1 MVTIEEVKEFLD
13 QFTMRVVY
21 EPETMTYRGEKYN
34 CIYTSYRDDESG
46 ESFTTTE
53 SDGAWWNQV
62 TNQYR
67 EKHGIPYQDEIIALR
82 ERYGVSAAKMSV
94 ILGFGANQYRLYEQ
108 GEVPS
113 VSNGRMIRSVMNPK
127 VMLEMVESSKN
138 EMSQLEYDRIVSKV
152 KAVIAESEA
161 YKLEQYETKR
171 LFSVPRGADNGYA
184 QISLDRLKNILL
196 YFIEKSNGVFFTKM
210 NKLLFYTDFMAYRV
224 TGKSVSGLAYK
235 AIAHGPVPVRWDRIY
250 SFYDEIDQEIVQFPD
265 GRAGTKLVSS
275 LSPDM
280 AEFSEDELKILEY
293 VSQRFKKESPTQI
306 SETSHQE
313 EAWKQYLNSDR
324 LISFEMAFTLKAI

>member
-1 MVTIEEVKEFLD
+1 MKVQNSPLTGKP
-13 QFTMRVVY
+13 MRVVY
-21 EPETMTYRGEKYN
+21 EPDTMTFRGEKFD
-34 CIYTSYRDDESG
+34 CIYTTYRDDESG

-53 SDGAWWNQV
+53 SDSAWWNQV

-67 EKHGIPYQDEIIALR
+67 AKYGLPYTDEIIDVR
-82 ERYGVSAAKMSV
+82 KRYGISAAKMSQ
-94 ILGFGANQYRLYEQ
+94 ILGIGVNQYRLYEQ

-138 EMSQLEYDRIVSKV
+138 EMSKSEYARIVCKV
-152 KAVIAESEA
+152 KAVIAESEV
-161 YKLEQYETKR
+161 YKLEQYEMRR
-171 LFSVPRGADNGYA
+171 LFSVPRGAENGYA
-184 QISLDRLKNILL
+184 QISIDRLKNILL
-196 YFIEKSNGVFFTKM
+196 FFISKGNGVFFTKM
-210 NKLLFYTDFMAYRV
+210 NKLLFYADFMAYRV

-250 SFYDEIDQEIVQFPD
+250 SFFDEIDQEIVQFSD
-265 GRAGTKLVSS
+265 GREGTKLVSK

-280 AEFSEDELKILEY
+280 AEFSDDELKILEY
-293 VSQRFKKESPTQI
+293 VSQRFKNETPTQI
-306 SETSHQE
+306 SETSHEE
-313 EAWKQYLNSDR
+313 EAWKKYKDSDK

>member
-1 MVTIEEVKEFLD
+1 MKSPFTGKEMKLVYEKRTSNFRGEQFEFEHTAWLCED
-13 QFTMRVVY
+13 TGEQFT
-21 EPETMTYRGEKYN
+21 T
-34 CIYTSYRDDESG
+34 DD
-46 ESFTTTE
+46 
-53 SDGAWWNQV
+53 SDTAAFVQV

-67 EKHGIPYQDEIIALR
+67 AKYGIPYTDEIIDVR
-82 ERYGVSAAKMSV
+82 KRYGISAAKMSQV
-94 ILGFGANQYRLYEQ
+94 LGIGVNQYRLYEQ

-138 EMSQLEYDRIVSKV
+138 EMSKSEYERIVSKV

-171 LFSVPRGADNGYA
+171 LFTVPRGADNGYA
-184 QISLDRLKNILL
+184 QISLGRLKNILL
-196 YFIEKSNGVFFTKM
+196 YFIEKSDGVFFTKM
-210 NKLLFYTDFMAYRV
+210 NKLLFYADFMAYRV
-224 TGKSVSGLAYK
+224 TGKGMTGLAYK

-250 SFYDEIDQEIVQFPD
+250 SFYDEIDQEIVQFSD
-265 GRAGTKLVSS
+265 GREGTKLVSK

-280 AEFSEDELKILEY
+280 AEFSDDELKILEY
-293 VSQRFKKESPTQI
+293 VSQRFKNESPTQI

>member
-1 MVTIEEVKEFLD
+1 MKSPFTGKEMKLVYEKRTSNFRGEQFEFEHTAWLCED
-13 QFTMRVVY
+13 TGEQFT
-21 EPETMTYRGEKYN
+21 T
-34 CIYTSYRDDESG
+34 DD
-46 ESFTTTE
+46 
-53 SDGAWWNQV
+53 SDTAAFVQV

-67 EKHGIPYQDEIIALR
+67 AKYGIPYTDEIIDVR
-82 ERYGVSAAKMSV
+82 KRYGISAAKMSQ
-94 ILGFGANQYRLYEQ
+94 ILGIGVNQYRLYEQ

-138 EMSQLEYDRIVSKV
+138 EMSKSEYERIVSKV

-171 LFSVPRGADNGYA
+171 LFTVPRGADNGYA

-196 YFIEKSNGVFFTKM
+196 YFIEKSDGVFFTKM
-210 NKLLFYTDFMAYRV
+210 NKLLFYADFMAYRV

-265 GRAGTKLVSS
+265 GRAGTKLVSK

-280 AEFSEDELKILEY
+280 AEFSDDELKILEY
-293 VSQRFKKESPTQI
+293 VSQRFKNETPTQI

>member
-1 MVTIEEVKEFLD
+1 MKSPFTGKEMKLVYEKRTSNFRGEQFEFEHTAWLCED
-13 QFTMRVVY
+13 TGEQFT
-21 EPETMTYRGEKYN
+21 T
-34 CIYTSYRDDESG
+34 DD
-46 ESFTTTE
+46 
-53 SDGAWWNQV
+53 SDTAAFVQV

-67 EKHGIPYQDEIIALR
+67 AKYGIPYTDEIIDVR
-82 ERYGVSAAKMSV
+82 KRYGVSAAKMSQ
-94 ILGFGANQYRLYEQ
+94 ILGIGVNQYRLYEQ

-138 EMSQLEYDRIVSKV
+138 EMSKSEYERIVSKV

-171 LFSVPRGADNGYA
+171 LFSVPRGAENGYA
-184 QISLDRLKNILL
+184 QISIDRLKNILL
-196 YFIEKSNGVFFTKM
+196 FFISKGNGVFFTKM
-210 NKLLFYTDFMAYRV
+210 NKLLFYADFMAYRV

-250 SFYDEIDQEIVQFPD
+250 SFFDEIDQEIVQFSD
-265 GRAGTKLVSS
+265 GREGTKLVSK

-280 AEFSEDELKILEY
+280 AEFSDDELKILEY
-293 VSQRFKKESPTQI
+293 VSQRFKNETPTQI
-306 SETSHQE
+306 SETSHEE
-313 EAWKQYLNSDR
+313 EAWKKYKDSDK

>member
-1 MVTIEEVKEFLD
+1 
-13 QFTMRVVY
+13 MRVVY
-21 EPETMTYRGEKYN
+21 EPDTMTFRGEKFD

-53 SDGAWWNQV
+53 SDSAWWNQV

-67 EKHGIPYQDEIIALR
+67 AKYGLPYTDEIIAVR
-82 ERYGVSAAKMSV
+82 KRYGISAAKMSQ
-94 ILGFGANQYRLYEQ
+94 ILGIGVNQYRLYEQ

-138 EMSQLEYDRIVSKV
+138 EMSKSEYARIVCKV

-161 YKLEQYETKR
+161 YKLEQYEMRR
-171 LFSVPRGADNGYA
+171 LFSVPRGAENGYA
-184 QISLDRLKNILL
+184 QISIDRLKNILL

-210 NKLLFYTDFMAYRV
+210 NKLLFYADFMAYRV

-250 SFYDEIDQEIVQFPD
+250 SFFDEIDQEIVQFSD
-265 GRAGTKLVSS
+265 GREGTKLVSK

-280 AEFSEDELKILEY
+280 AEFSDDELKILEY
-293 VSQRFKKESPTQI
+293 VSQRFKNETPTQI
-306 SETSHQE
+306 SETSHEE
-313 EAWKQYLNSDR
+313 EAWKKYKDSDK

>member
-1 MVTIEEVKEFLD
+1 MKSPFTGKEMKLVYEKRTSNFRGEQFEFEHTAWLCED
-13 QFTMRVVY
+13 TGEQFT
-21 EPETMTYRGEKYN
+21 T
-34 CIYTSYRDDESG
+34 DD
-46 ESFTTTE
+46 
-53 SDGAWWNQV
+53 SDTAAFVQV

-67 EKHGIPYQDEIIALR
+67 AKYGIPYTDEIIDVR
-82 ERYGVSAAKMSV
+82 KRYGISAAKMSQ
-94 ILGFGANQYRLYEQ
+94 ILGIGVNQYRLYEQ

-138 EMSQLEYDRIVSKV
+138 EMSKSEYERIVSKV

-171 LFSVPRGADNGYA
+171 LFTVPRGADNGYA

-196 YFIEKSNGVFFTKM
+196 YFIEKSDGVFFTKM
-210 NKLLFYTDFMAYRV
+210 NKLLFYADFMAYRV

-250 SFYDEIDQEIVQFPD
+250 SFYDEIDQEIVQFSD
-265 GRAGTKLVSS
+265 GREGTKLVSK

-280 AEFSEDELKILEY
+280 AEFSDDELKILEY
-293 VSQRFKKESPTQI
+293 VSQRFKNETPTQI
-306 SETSHQE
+306 SETSHEE
-313 EAWKQYLNSDR
+313 EAWKKYKDSDK

>member
-1 MVTIEEVKEFLD
+1 MKSPFTGKEMKLVYEKRTSNFRGEQYEFEHTAWLCED
-13 QFTMRVVY
+13 TGEQFT
-21 EPETMTYRGEKYN
+21 T
-34 CIYTSYRDDESG
+34 DD
-46 ESFTTTE
+46 
-53 SDGAWWNQV
+53 SDTAAFVQV

-67 EKHGIPYQDEIIALR
+67 AKYGIPYTDEIIDVR
-82 ERYGVSAAKMSV
+82 KRYGISAAKMSQ
-94 ILGFGANQYRLYEQ
+94 ILGIGVNQYRLYEQ

-127 VMLEMVESSKN
+127 VMLEMVESSRN
-138 EMSQLEYDRIVSKV
+138 EMSQSEYDRIVGKV
-152 KAVIAESEA
+152 KAVIAMSEA

-210 NKLLFYTDFMAYRV
+210 NKLLFYADFMAYRV
-224 TGKSVSGLAYK
+224 TGKGMTGLAYK

-280 AEFSEDELKILEY
+280 AEFSDDELKILEY

>member
-1 MVTIEEVKEFLD
+1 MKVQNSPLTGKP
-13 QFTMRVVY
+13 MRVVY
-21 EPETMTYRGEKYN
+21 EPDTMTFRGEKFD

-53 SDGAWWNQV
+53 SDSAWWNQV

-67 EKHGIPYQDEIIALR
+67 AKYGLPYTDEIIDVR
-82 ERYGVSAAKMSV
+82 KRYGISAAKMSQ
-94 ILGFGANQYRLYEQ
+94 ILGIGVNQYRLYEQ

-138 EMSQLEYDRIVSKV
+138 EMSKSEYARIVCKV

-161 YKLEQYETKR
+161 YKLEQYEMRR
-171 LFSVPRGADNGYA
+171 LFSVPRGAENGYA
-184 QISLDRLKNILL
+184 QISIDRLKNILL
-196 YFIEKSNGVFFTKM
+196 YFIEKNNGVFFTKM
-210 NKLLFYTDFMAYRV
+210 NKLLFYADFMAYRV

-250 SFYDEIDQEIVQFPD
+250 SFFDEIDQEIVQFSD
-265 GRAGTKLVSS
+265 GREGTKLVSK

-280 AEFSEDELKILEY
+280 AEFSDDELKILEY
-293 VSQRFKKESPTQI
+293 VSQRFKNETPTQI
-306 SETSHQE
+306 SETSHEE
-313 EAWKQYLNSDR
+313 EAWKKYKDSDK

>member
-1 MVTIEEVKEFLD
+1 MKSPFTGKEMKRVYEKRTWNFRGEEYEYEYTAWRCED
-13 QFTMRVVY
+13 TGEQFTTDATDTAAFV
-21 EPETMTYRGEKYN
+21 
-34 CIYTSYRDDESG
+34 
-46 ESFTTTE
+46 
-53 SDGAWWNQV
+53 QV

-67 EKHGIPYQDEIIALR
+67 AKYGIPYTDEIIAVR
-82 ERYGVSAAKMSV
+82 KRYGISAAKMSQ
-94 ILGFGANQYRLYEQ
+94 ILGIGTNQYRLYEQ

-113 VSNGRMIRSVMNPK
+113 VSNGRMIRSIMNPK

-138 EMSQLEYDRIVSKV
+138 EMSKSEYERIVSKV

-171 LFSVPRGADNGYA
+171 LFTVPRGADNGYA

-210 NKLLFYTDFMAYRV
+210 NKLLFYADFMSYRV
-224 TGKSVSGLAYK
+224 TGKGMTGLAYK

-265 GRAGTKLVSS
+265 GRAGTKLVSK

-280 AEFSEDELKILEY
+280 AEFSDDELKILEY
-293 VSQRFKKESPTQI
+293 VCERFKNETPTQI

-313 EAWKQYLNSDR
+313 EAWKEYFNTDMP
-324 LISFEMAFTLKAI
+324 INFEMAFTLKAI

>member
-1 MVTIEEVKEFLD
+1 MKVQNSPLTGKP
-13 QFTMRVVY
+13 MRAVY
-21 EPETMTYRGEKYN
+21 EPDTMTFRGEKFD

-53 SDGAWWNQV
+53 SDSAWWNQV

-67 EKHGIPYQDEIIALR
+67 AKYGLPYTDEIIDVR
-82 ERYGVSAAKMSV
+82 KRYGVSAAKMSQ
-94 ILGFGANQYRLYEQ
+94 ILGIGVNQYRLYEQ

-138 EMSQLEYDRIVSKV
+138 EMSKSEYERIVSKV

-171 LFSVPRGADNGYA
+171 LFSVPRGAENGYA
-184 QISLDRLKNILL
+184 QISIDRLKNILL
-196 YFIEKSNGVFFTKM
+196 FFISKGNGVFFTKM
-210 NKLLFYTDFMAYRV
+210 NKLLFYADFMAYRV

-250 SFYDEIDQEIVQFPD
+250 SFFDEIDQEIVQFSD
-265 GRAGTKLVSS
+265 GREGTKLVSK

-280 AEFSEDELKILEY
+280 AEFSDDELKILEY
-293 VSQRFKKESPTQI
+293 VSQRFKNETPTQI
-306 SETSHQE
+306 SETSHEE
-313 EAWKQYLNSDR
+313 EAWKKYKDSDK

>member
-1 MVTIEEVKEFLD
+1 MKVQNSPLTGKP
-13 QFTMRVVY
+13 MRVVY
-21 EPETMTYRGEKYN
+21 EPDTMTFRGEKFD

-53 SDGAWWNQV
+53 SDSAWWNQV

-67 EKHGIPYQDEIIALR
+67 AKYGLPYTDEIIDVR
-82 ERYGVSAAKMSV
+82 KRYGVSAAKMSQ
-94 ILGFGANQYRLYEQ
+94 ILGIGVNQYRLYEQ

-138 EMSQLEYDRIVSKV
+138 EMSKSEYERIVSKV

-171 LFSVPRGADNGYA
+171 LFSVPRGAENGYA
-184 QISLDRLKNILL
+184 QISIDRLKNILL
-196 YFIEKSNGVFFTKM
+196 FFISKGNGVFFTKM
-210 NKLLFYTDFMAYRV
+210 NKLLFYADFMAYRV

-250 SFYDEIDQEIVQFPD
+250 SFFDEIDQEIVQFSD
-265 GRAGTKLVSS
+265 GREGTKLVSK

-280 AEFSEDELKILEY
+280 AEFSDDELKILEY
-293 VSQRFKKESPTQI
+293 VSQRFKNETPTQI
-306 SETSHQE
+306 SETSHEE

>member
-1 MVTIEEVKEFLD
+1 MKVQNSPLTGKP
-13 QFTMRVVY
+13 MRVVY

-138 EMSQLEYDRIVSKV
+138 EMSQSEYDRIVSKV

>member
-1 MVTIEEVKEFLD
+1 MKVQNSPLTGKP
-13 QFTMRVVY
+13 MRVVY
-21 EPETMTYRGEKYN
+21 EPDTMTFRGEKFD

-53 SDGAWWNQV
+53 SDSAWWNQV

-67 EKHGIPYQDEIIALR
+67 AKYGLPYTDEIIDVR
-82 ERYGVSAAKMSV
+82 KRYGVSAAKMSQ
-94 ILGFGANQYRLYEQ
+94 ILGIGVNQYRLYEQ

-138 EMSQLEYDRIVSKV
+138 EMSKSEYERIVSKV

-171 LFSVPRGADNGYA
+171 LFSVPRGAENGYA
-184 QISLDRLKNILL
+184 QISIDRLKNILL
-196 YFIEKSNGVFFTKM
+196 FFISKGNGVFFTKM
-210 NKLLFYTDFMAYRV
+210 NKLLFYADFMAYRV

-250 SFYDEIDQEIVQFPD
+250 SFYDEIDQEIVQFSD
-265 GRAGTKLVSS
+265 GREGTKLVSK

-280 AEFSEDELKILEY
+280 AEFSDDELKILEY
-293 VSQRFKKESPTQI
+293 VSQRFKNETPTQI
-306 SETSHQE
+306 SETSHEE
-313 EAWKQYLNSDR
+313 EAWKKYKDSDK

>member
-1 MVTIEEVKEFLD
+1 MKSPFTGKEMKLVYEKRTSNFRGEQFEFEHTAWLCED
-13 QFTMRVVY
+13 TGEQFT
-21 EPETMTYRGEKYN
+21 T
-34 CIYTSYRDDESG
+34 DD
-46 ESFTTTE
+46 
-53 SDGAWWNQV
+53 SDTAAFVQV

-67 EKHGIPYQDEIIALR
+67 AKYGIPYTDEIIDVR
-82 ERYGVSAAKMSV
+82 KRYGISAAKMSQ
-94 ILGFGANQYRLYEQ
+94 ILGIGVNQYRLYEQ

-138 EMSQLEYDRIVSKV
+138 EMSKSEYERIVSKV

-171 LFSVPRGADNGYA
+171 LFTVPRGADNGYA

-196 YFIEKSNGVFFTKM
+196 YFIEKSDGVFFTKM
-210 NKLLFYTDFMAYRV
+210 NKLLFYADFMAYRV

-250 SFYDEIDQEIVQFPD
+250 SFFDEIDQEIVQFSD
-265 GRAGTKLVSS
+265 GREGTKLVSK

-280 AEFSEDELKILEY
+280 AEFSDDELKILEY
-293 VSQRFKKESPTQI
+293 VSQRFKNETPTQI
-306 SETSHQE
+306 SETSHEE
-313 EAWKQYLNSDR
+313 EAWKKYKDSDK
-324 LISFEMAFTLKAI
+324 LISFDMAFTLKAI

>member
-1 MVTIEEVKEFLD
+1 MKVQNSPLTGKP
-13 QFTMRVVY
+13 MRVVY
-21 EPETMTYRGEKYN
+21 EPDTMTFRGEKFD

-53 SDGAWWNQV
+53 SDSAWWNQV

-67 EKHGIPYQDEIIALR
+67 AKYGIPYTDEIIDVR
-82 ERYGVSAAKMSV
+82 KRYGISAAKMSQ
-94 ILGFGANQYRLYEQ
+94 ILGIGVNQYRLYEQ

-138 EMSQLEYDRIVSKV
+138 EMSKSEYERIVSKV

-161 YKLEQYETKR
+161 YKLEQYEMRR
-171 LFSVPRGADNGYA
+171 LFSVPRGAENGYA
-184 QISLDRLKNILL
+184 QISIDRLKNILL
-196 YFIEKSNGVFFTKM
+196 FFISKGNGVFFTKM
-210 NKLLFYTDFMAYRV
+210 NKLLFYADFMAYRV

-250 SFYDEIDQEIVQFPD
+250 SFFDEIDQEIVQFSD
-265 GRAGTKLVSS
+265 GREGTKLVSK

-280 AEFSEDELKILEY
+280 AEFRDDELKILEY
-293 VSQRFKKESPTQI
+293 VSQRFKNETPTQI
-306 SETSHQE
+306 SETSHEE

-324 LISFEMAFTLKAI
+324 LISFDMAFTLKAI

>member
-1 MVTIEEVKEFLD
+1 MKVQNSPLTGKP
-13 QFTMRVVY
+13 MRVVY
-21 EPETMTYRGEKYN
+21 EPDTMTFRGEKFD

-53 SDGAWWNQV
+53 SDSAWWNQV

-67 EKHGIPYQDEIIALR
+67 AKYGLPYTDEIIDVR
-82 ERYGVSAAKMSV
+82 KRYGVSAAKMSQ
-94 ILGFGANQYRLYEQ
+94 ILGIGVNQYRLYEQ

-138 EMSQLEYDRIVSKV
+138 EMSKSEYERIVSKV
-152 KAVIAESEA
+152 KAAIAESEA

-171 LFSVPRGADNGYA
+171 LFSVPRGAENGYA
-184 QISLDRLKNILL
+184 QISIDRLKNILL
-196 YFIEKSNGVFFTKM
+196 FFISKGNGVFFTKM
-210 NKLLFYTDFMAYRV
+210 NKLLFYADFMAYRV

-250 SFYDEIDQEIVQFPD
+250 SFFDEIDQEIVQFSD
-265 GRAGTKLVSS
+265 GREGTKLVSK

-280 AEFSEDELKILEY
+280 AEFSDDELKILEY
-293 VSQRFKKESPTQI
+293 VSQRFKNETPTQI
-306 SETSHQE
+306 SETSHEE
-313 EAWKQYLNSDR
+313 EAWKKYKDSDK